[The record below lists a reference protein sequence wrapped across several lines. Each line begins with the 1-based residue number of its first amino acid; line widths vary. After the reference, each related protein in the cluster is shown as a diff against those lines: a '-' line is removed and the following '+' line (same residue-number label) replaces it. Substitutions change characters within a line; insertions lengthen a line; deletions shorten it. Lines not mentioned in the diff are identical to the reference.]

1 MKKKLY
7 KLFAIAIAVMLVLTL
22 CTALLGC
29 DKTPDETPKPTPDQP
44 DKSQPTDPEPNP
56 PQPKPSDPKADF
68 AEWLVGHKNTLAYN
82 GVYTVRSTDKYIVT
96 GDEAMSNMD
105 EVTET
110 RDGNK
115 YLRLRRTYEM
125 DADGNVATT
134 PIGTDTLC
142 IKVVDDNGT
151 MRNKRLEAS
160 NSADG
165 ENSREGAWVRPTEA
179 DEIITY
185 RVPSKLTFIVDLK
198 EDTLSA
204 FEHALAEYYKQV
216 GESTDY
222 QVTAETV
229 RNEDN
234 SVSLVARISTTYA
247 DGYIAKDDA
256 DYVDSAVSI
265 TATVTMADGKLVR
278 TENVMTME
286 HRFKVAKKNVSMWES
301 TIYNVEYAFA
311 EEEYAAVDMTTEVT
325 QNNYTARLNW
335 VIEGYDYG
343 YCSFPLVGERYSA
356 DNAIED
362 FTSAYIIER
371 DFEIEGVAYESL
383 FSLYADETM
392 TVPFTGFDAIE
403 EHSTIYVKINAP
415 EGTAVVLS
423 LYRYNDSLRVLRVC
437 ICDGGDNYTVGDQGG
452 SYSHL
457 KNYNVVSFNGEEWD
471 TPAPAKFT
479 VESGKVYVIVV
490 QYVDND

>member
-7 KLFAIAIAVMLVLTL
+7 KLFAIALAVMLVLTL

-44 DKSQPTDPEPNP
+44 DKPQPTDPEPNP

-110 RDGNK
+110 RDGN
-115 YLRLRRTYEM
+115 
-125 DADGNVATT
+125 VATT

-165 ENSREGAWVRPTEA
+165 KNSREGAWVRPTEA

-185 RVPSKLTFIVDLK
+185 RAPSKLTFIVDLK

-204 FEHALAEYYKQV
+204 FEQALAEYYKQV

-222 QVTAETV
+222 QVTAEKV

-234 SVSLVARISTTYA
+234 SVSLVAKISTTYA
-247 DGYIAKDDA
+247 DVYIAEDDA
-256 DYVDSAVSI
+256 DYVDSDVSI

-286 HRFKVAKKNVSMWES
+286 HRFKVAKKNVSIWES

-311 EEEYAAVDMTTEVT
+311 G
-325 QNNYTARLNW
+325 
-335 VIEGYDYG
+335 GYDYG
-343 YCSFPLVGERYSA
+343 SYAKQLHRAAQLGHRGLRLRLLRLPVGGR
-356 DNAIED
+356 
-362 FTSAYIIER
+362 
-371 DFEIEGVAYESL
+371 
-383 FSLYADETM
+383 
-392 TVPFTGFDAIE
+392 
-403 EHSTIYVKINAP
+403 
-415 EGTAVVLS
+415 AVLC
-423 LYRYNDSLRVLRVC
+423 RQR
-437 ICDGGDNYTVGDQGG
+437 
-452 SYSHL
+452 H
-457 KNYNVVSFNGEEWD
+457 
-471 TPAPAKFT
+471 
-479 VESGKVYVIVV
+479 
-490 QYVDND
+490 

>member
-1 MKKKLY
+1 M
-7 KLFAIAIAVMLVLTL
+7 
-22 CTALLGC
+22 
-29 DKTPDETPKPTPDQP
+29 
-44 DKSQPTDPEPNP
+44 
-56 PQPKPSDPKADF
+56 
-68 AEWLVGHKNTLAYN
+68 
-82 GVYTVRSTDKYIVT
+82 
-96 GDEAMSNMD
+96 
-105 EVTET
+105 
-110 RDGNK
+110 
-115 YLRLRRTYEM
+115 
-125 DADGNVATT
+125 
-134 PIGTDTLC
+134 
-142 IKVVDDNGT
+142 
-151 MRNKRLEAS
+151 
-160 NSADG
+160 
-165 ENSREGAWVRPTEA
+165 
-179 DEIITY
+179 
-185 RVPSKLTFIVDLK
+185 
-198 EDTLSA
+198 
-204 FEHALAEYYKQV
+204 
-216 GESTDY
+216 
-222 QVTAETV
+222 
-229 RNEDN
+229 
-234 SVSLVARISTTYA
+234 
-247 DGYIAKDDA
+247 
-256 DYVDSAVSI
+256 
-265 TATVTMADGKLVR
+265 
-278 TENVMTME
+278 
-286 HRFKVAKKNVSMWES
+286 
-301 TIYNVEYAFA
+301 
-311 EEEYAAVDMTTEVT
+311 DMTTEVT

-356 DNAIED
+356 DKAIDD

-383 FSLYADETM
+383 FSLYADEAM